1 MIISFL
7 VAIGAW
13 LTEKLLDPLF
23 RIFKPKTPIEKVV
36 EKETKI
42 ATDAANAPSDF
53 KIEKDL
59 KDGDF

>member
-1 MIISFL
+1 MIMSFL

-13 LTEKLLDPLF
+13 LTEKFLDPLF
-23 RIFKPKTPIEKVV
+23 GIFKPKTPIEKVV

-42 ATDAANAPSDF
+42 ATDAANAPSDS

-59 KDGDF
+59 KDGNF